1 MNRNT
6 FKGMAIMLAIVLL
19 VNGLVVFAQNIQAQ
33 ISDVNIFV
41 NGVKLTMKDSQGN
54 TLQPLVYNGSVYIP
68 VRAVSEAVGKPVT
81 WEGKTKSVYVGKAP
95 NATTPALWLFSDWDN
110 LFTWEGEWWRGGE
123 CKDVLGK
130 IYNPNFSVRPHDY
143 VRRSGESY
151 TNATFNANGNY
162 SKISGT
168 FSRFFGKRA
177 NKFDGTLKIYGDD
190 NLLYNATLQPG
201 AQPIDFNVDITGYL
215 QVKIEISSNRSDG
228 LYDFFLGDVGLWP

>member
-81 WEGKTKSVYVGKAP
+81 WEGKTKSVYVGKTP
-95 NATTPALWLFSDWDN
+95 NATTPALWQI
-110 LFTWEGEWWRGGE
+110 G
-123 CKDVLGK
+123 
-130 IYNPNFSVRPHDY
+130 
-143 VRRSGESY
+143 
-151 TNATFNANGNY
+151 
-162 SKISGT
+162 
-168 FSRFFGKRA
+168 RA
-177 NKFDGTLKIYGDD
+177 H
-190 NLLYNATLQPG
+190 
-201 AQPIDFNVDITGYL
+201 V
-215 QVKIEISSNRSDG
+215 
-228 LYDFFLGDVGLWP
+228 